1 MEGWIKLH
9 RKTLDNPIICKDN
22 DTLAIWIYL
31 LLNATHQEI
40 PALFKGKKITLKKG
54 QLITGRNS
62 IGRQLNISSSKV
74 QRVLKIFEDDG
85 QIEQQTNNQN
95 RLISIVNW
103 DKYQENEQQMNNER
117 TTTEQQMNTNKNV
130 KNDKNERMK
139 ENKNIKKEQEE
150 KIHFAEFVT
159 MTNVEYNKLVNTYS
173 KEFADQCITVLDNY
187 KGSNGKKYKS
197 DYRAILN
204 WVVDRVNQDKLK
216 KQNNKGRIDDF
227 RELWEEAQNE

>member
-103 DKYQENEQQMNNER
+103 DKYQENEQQMN
-117 TTTEQQMNTNKNV
+117 TNKNV
-130 KNDKNERMK
+130 KNNKNERMK

-227 RELWEEAQNE
+227 RELWEEAKYEQTRKSS